1 MPQHHQDKGHQ
12 HGRSHQHGH
21 QHGPMTGWMV
31 RPYDWFVGGV
41 VMRGTYRRIAAGL
54 TADVRDGERV
64 LDVGTGPGR
73 LVAEI
78 ARLRP
83 GLEVIGIDP
92 SEDMLLR
99 ARSRTS
105 RLVNARVVLASAEN
119 LPLEDASVGAIV
131 SSLSSHHWAESAEA
145 LAEQARVLR
154 PGGRLWVLDLASHI
168 DDDLSAEVSA
178 AGLRLTDDDAALK
191 GVVGRRLVL
200 VSARKPLAAA

>member
-31 RPYDWFVGGV
+31 RTYDWFVGGV

-105 RLVNARVVLASAEN
+105 RLANARVVLASAEN

-131 SSLSSHHWAESAEA
+131 SSLSSHHWAESAAA

-168 DDDLSAEVSA
+168 DDDLSSEVTA